1 MSVIILI
8 VVLFVSIIATVEW
21 WLDDAPS
28 NSEFY
33 VGVEFA
39 YSGNVSDLK
48 ALVDKVKDC
57 TNLFVIGSIEVTFNQ
72 TALDESCDY
81 VVDSGLN
88 LIVFFTDSQ
97 IYNYTVVKND
107 QIYNSSIF
115 EWMVAAKQKYGEKF
129 LGVYRYDEPGG
140 NQLDQGASL
149 LLNKTDAAA
158 YGTYA
163 NASSYYVSILRII
176 ISHYKSAGNAVFTAD
191 YGLYWFDYKVGYD
204 AIFVEFGWNHSR
216 PLHIALC
223 RGAAE
228 AYNKDWGAII
238 TWESTDDPY
247 IESPEELYDDMVLA
261 YKTGA
266 KYVVVFDYPKIEPY
280 GILTEKHLEKI
291 KDFWNYVQSNPQDHG
306 VIQGEAA
313 YVLPQD
319 YGFGFRNPTDNIW
332 GLWSANNLSEKV
344 WVDANTLIDQ
354 YGSRLNI
361 AYNDPAVMDAV
372 KNRYDKLFFWNE
384 TIT

>member
-1 MSVIILI
+1 
-8 VVLFVSIIATVEW
+8 
-21 WLDDAPS
+21 
-28 NSEFY
+28 
-33 VGVEFA
+33 
-39 YSGNVSDLK
+39 
-48 ALVDKVKDC
+48 
-57 TNLFVIGSIEVTFNQ
+57 
-72 TALDESCDY
+72 
-81 VVDSGLN
+81 
-88 LIVFFTDSQ
+88 
-97 IYNYTVVKND
+97 
-107 QIYNSSIF
+107 
-115 EWMVAAKQKYGEKF
+115 
-129 LGVYRYDEPGG
+129 
-140 NQLDQGASL
+140 
-149 LLNKTDAAA
+149 
-158 YGTYA
+158 
-163 NASSYYVSILRII
+163 
-176 ISHYKSAGNAVFTAD
+176 
-191 YGLYWFDYKVGYD
+191 
-204 AIFVEFGWNHSR
+204 
-216 PLHIALC
+216 
-223 RGAAE
+223 
-228 AYNKDWGAII
+228 
-238 TWESTDDPY
+238 
-247 IESPEELYDDMVLA
+247 MVLA

-372 KNRYDKLFFWNE
+372 KNRYDKLYFWNQ